1 MKTKKTWKEKIE
13 EPQGKIVAM
22 PQIWIRRYG
31 EGRLL
36 IPRPLDIDELIGKT
50 PKRKLITQSPIRAGL
65 ASRHQVQS
73 RP

>member
-1 MKTKKTWKEKIE
+1 
-13 EPQGKIVAM
+13 M

-31 EGRLL
+31 EGPLL
-36 IPRPLDIDELIGKT
+36 IPRPLDIDELIRKT